1 MKVQKLLTKL
11 SLSLLTTPLLIISA
25 VSSVKAESSIDPVS
39 QAYFVSESDA
49 IAGTTFERIY
59 SSRSIHRGYL
69 GAGWCS
75 ELDARILIFDGG
87 ESRYRGCD
95 LRNAAMVDE
104 RVRDSRRV
112 QLSLGGYQRT
122 REDGAIQRFD
132 REGWLIGLDRKK
144 TKIEIRR
151 DALGVPFELIAQKKT
166 GAKIARLKIE
176 SGLLSEVTSG
186 GRTLRFQYQD
196 ALLMKSPESRFAYDH
211 MLNMIT
217 WVHIGLGVNELVVY
231 DDQEDR
237 AVQIARSDASGD
249 TRRLLTL
256 GRKGTSVEMKIEE
269 ERGAETHP
277 VFVSYNK
284 TTGRLSMQGN
294 RELAMI
300 LLSWIRV

>member
-1 MKVQKLLTKL
+1 MKVQKLLTQI
-11 SLSLLTTPLLIISA
+11 SLALLTAPLLIITA
-25 VSSVKAESSIDPVS
+25 APQAQADSSIDPVS
-39 QAYFVSESDA
+39 QAYFVSESDTISGA
-49 IAGTTFERIY
+49 NLERLY

-95 LRNAAMVDE
+95 PRNAAMTDE
-104 RVRDSRRV
+104 RIRDSRRV
-112 QLSLGGYQRT
+112 QLSLKGYQRL

-132 REGWLIGLDRKK
+132 REGWLIGLERKK
-144 TKIEIRR
+144 VSIEIRR
-151 DALGVPFELIAQKKT
+151 DALGVPYELLTQTKSAL
-166 GAKIARLKIE
+166 KITRLKIE
-176 SGLLSEVTSG
+176 NGLLSEISSQG
-186 GRTLRFQYQD
+186 KTLRFQYQD
-196 ALLMKSPESRFAYDH
+196 ALLVKTPESRFAYDR

-217 WVHIGLGVNELVVY
+217 RVHGGLGMNETVVY

-249 TRRLLTL
+249 TRLLLTL
-256 GRKGTSVEMKIEE
+256 GRKGKSVEMKIEE

-277 VFVSYNK
+277 VFVSYDR
-284 TTGRLSMQGN
+284 TTGRLSLQGN
-294 RELAMI
+294 RELAKI